1 MLNELDKRVFL
12 NKQELEETRK
22 KLQEDDPKKKGSSM
36 YKFEDER
43 NEEKIIEEQMYAM
56 AQSMKEMAYN
66 MQSQF

>member
-22 KLQEDDPKKKGSSM
+22 KMQDDDPKKKGSSL

-43 NEEKIIEEQMYAM
+43 NEEKIIEE
-56 AQSMKEMAYN
+56 
-66 MQSQF
+66 